1 MEWVALI
8 WILEQNAE
16 VLKGMMFVKIKP
28 IEATQLNLED
38 IKSLQMT
45 RKKKAKNHWSSH
57 LMDLIFVMKSFIVF

>member
-28 IEATQLNLED
+28 IEATQLSLED

-45 RKKKAKNHWSSH
+45 RKKKAKNH
-57 LMDLIFVMKSFIVF
+57 